1 VTIDHGSFG
10 KEVAMA
16 DARATGTKGAVHKN
30 GLDFSDETRPFGKGK
45 AEIVNV
51 DGVTIVR
58 LNYFK
63 GAPQN

>member
-1 VTIDHGSFG
+1 MV
-10 KEVAMA
+10 
-16 DARATGTKGAVHKN
+16 DARATGTKGAVHKK
-30 GLDFSDETRPFGKGK
+30 GLDFPDETRPLGKGK